1 MRVFSTAS
9 VVLSACVLFGCP
21 KRDDRVPDVR
31 LSDASSDA
39 SASAR
44 GESIDS
50 VYAVDRN
57 APVLPIAERLC
68 ATLHDA
74 QEKRRAECCGTKPGI
89 VFATECTRM
98 LSAALRSGAVGLSDA
113 DVESCAAAFAR
124 TLEGCEWVG
133 PFPPDPPAACQGI
146 VKGRVKAGAPCRS
159 TLECEGTARC
169 SGVGP
174 TTQGRCA
181 PARADGESCGSATDP
196 LASYLRQTSLD
207 RERPECASGRC
218 IQHRCSKPIEASG
231 DCTVTSDCAN
241 GLQCL
246 SEKTSADSVR
256 PSKAIE
262 RKCVARP
269 VPSTEGEACPGGV
282 CGAGLECI
290 LGKCTSRKPKG
301 ASCTH
306 DLECRGGCLH
316 GDGGAKGTCGPRCD
330 IR

>member
-1 MRVFSTAS
+1 MRRFSTLGA
-9 VVLSACVLFGCP
+9 VLSACVLFGCP
-21 KRDDRVPDVR
+21 KRNDSVPDAS
-31 LSDASSDA
+31 LTDASSNA

-44 GESIDS
+44 GDSIDS

-57 APVLPIAERLC
+57 APVLPVAERLC

-74 QEKRRAECCGTKPGI
+74 QEKRRAECCGTTSGI

-98 LSAALRSGAVGLSDA
+98 LSASLRAGAVSLSEA
-113 DVESCAAAFAR
+113 DVESCTTAFAR
-124 TLEGCEWVG
+124 TLEGCDWVG
-133 PFPPDPPAACQGI
+133 PFPPDPPAACHGI

-181 PARADGESCGSATDP
+181 SARADGESCGSATDP

-218 IQHRCSKPIEASG
+218 IQHRCSKPLDANSV
-231 DCTVTSDCAN
+231 CTLTSDCAD

-246 SEKTSADSVR
+246 GAKSTGSAVR
-256 PSKAIE
+256 PAKAIE
-262 RKCVARP
+262 RTCVAQP
-269 VPSTEGEACPGGV
+269 VPSSEGEACPGGV

-290 LGKCTSRKPKG
+290 LGKCSSRKPKG
-301 ASCTH
+301 APCTH
-306 DLECRGGCLH
+306 DLECRGGCLRA
-316 GDGGAKGTCGPRCD
+316 DGGTKGTCGPRCD